1 MSSFNNIISFDIPL
15 IKPNPIKGYKG
26 HSPNSPPFFSLLSAT
41 MASSFDVE
49 VDGDDDDGDD
59 DDGEGDDVDT
69 DVDSN
74 GRLEKYRF
82 ELKLIDDEYLFAKFM
97 EIGTMGLK

>member
-1 MSSFNNIISFDIPL
+1 MSSFNNITSFDIPL
-15 IKPNPIKGYKG
+15 IKPRPIKGYKG

-49 VDGDDDDGDD
+49 DDDDDGDD
-59 DDGEGDDVDT
+59 DDGDDVDT

-82 ELKLIDDEYLFAKFM
+82 ELKLIDEEYLFAKFI